1 MTAQALMTLVQWLSP
16 AFPTGGFAYSHGM
29 EQVISDGG
37 IASGA
42 DLAAWLSDVL
52 RFGAGRQDA
61 VLLAAALRAGA
72 DHAGLAALA
81 VALQPSAERWRETT
95 EQGAAFARAVG
106 ALAGHEGVAYPL
118 PVAVGAAAAGLGLPV
133 AQVIAL
139 YLHGFASNLVS
150 VAVRFVPLGQNDG
163 QAALASLHPLIDALA
178 HEAAGL
184 GVEDITTAAF
194 GADLAAMRHET
205 MDVRIFKT

>member
-106 ALAGHEGVAYPL
+106 ALAGREGVAYPL
-118 PVAVGAAAAGLGLPV
+118 PVAVGAAAAGWGLPG

-139 YLHGFASNLVS
+139 SLPGW
-150 VAVRFVPLGQNDG
+150 RC
-163 QAALASLHPLIDALA
+163 ALCPW
-178 HEAAGL
+178 GRMT
-184 GVEDITTAAF
+184 GRRRWPVCT
-194 GADLAAMRHET
+194 R
-205 MDVRIFKT
+205 